1 MTTCRVLK
9 IIWKFSILAYSW
21 LFLVRNSGG
30 KSNGDT
36 RKFWNC
42 GIFKLFPKLRKWSW
56 NVFRG
61 EITSVRCFF
70 FRGNIVVNV
79 SPTLK
84 NRHFFTVQAFLALLQ
99 RPLWV
104 PRGHFCIN
112 KVYIFSE
119 RNRKNCENIKILL
132 ETCKVTSKL
141 SADSFVGCWDLL
153 VAQKWDFKKKIFEME
168 VN

>member
-1 MTTCRVLK
+1 MTTCDVLE
-9 IIWKFSILAYSW
+9 IICKFSILAYSW

-70 FRGNIVVNV
+70 FRSNIVVNV

-84 NRHFFTVQAFLALLQ
+84 NRHFSLYRHFWLCYKGPCESQEAIFASTKFTYSL
-99 RPLWV
+99 
-104 PRGHFCIN
+104 RGI
-112 KVYIFSE
+112 E
-119 RNRKNCENIKILL
+119 KIV
-132 ETCKVTSKL
+132 KTSK
-141 SADSFVGCWDLL
+141 FCWKL
-153 VAQKWDFKKKIFEME
+153 VK
-168 VN
+168 

>member
-1 MTTCRVLK
+1 MCLHGIFRLNSLPEIINYMLKLK
-9 IIWKFSILAYSW
+9 I
-21 LFLVRNSGG
+21 
-30 KSNGDT
+30 
-36 RKFWNC
+36 C
-42 GIFKLFPKLRKWSW
+42 KLFPKLRKWSW

-61 EITSVRCFF
+61 EISSVRCFF
-70 FRGNIVVNV
+70 FRSNIVVNV

-119 RNRKNCENIKILL
+119 RNRKSCENTKILL

-153 VAQKWDFKKKIFEME
+153 VAQKWDFKKKIFEKSI
-168 VN
+168 N